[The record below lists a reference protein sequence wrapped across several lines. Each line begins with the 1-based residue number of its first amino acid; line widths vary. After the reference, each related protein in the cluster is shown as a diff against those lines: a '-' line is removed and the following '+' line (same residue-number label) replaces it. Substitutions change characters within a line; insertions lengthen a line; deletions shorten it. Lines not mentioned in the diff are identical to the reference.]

1 MDNFFKNQLY
11 KWTYNKLKTDPK
23 RFGAD
28 GCNALYMQT
37 YLSEFYNVDLPISAM
52 KVISSVS
59 RIKSDVLLKN
69 PQWDKR
75 EKDRP
80 RPRKKTIIIQE
91 QTPTKTAH
99 S

>member
-1 MDNFFKNQLY
+1 MDNFLKNQLY
-11 KWTYNKLKTDPK
+11 KWTYNKLKKAPEK
-23 RFGAD
+23 FGAD

-52 KVISSVS
+52 KVISTVS
-59 RIKSDVLLKN
+59 RIKSDLLLKN

-75 EKDRP
+75 EKDKP
-80 RPRKKTIIIQE
+80 RPRKKTKNIQE
-91 QTPTKTAH
+91 QRPTKTAL